1 MMERRAFLGFLGA
14 AYVSMHTQAATAV
27 AAAIR
32 DVSPDVEKSVRDE
45 AFWYRVR
52 QAFSIDEN
60 QINFNSGSVSPAPR
74 VVQAAMEDYLTIMN
88 MSPSLYVGEML
99 TPQLENVRRRLAM
112 AFGCDTEEIAVT
124 RNTSEAL
131 ENVILGIDLEPG
143 DEVLTTNQDYISM
156 LWSWQQ
162 RERRDGI
169 VLKTVPFATPPP
181 SMEYL
186 VEQFER
192 AVTPRTRVIMVSHVT
207 YTTGQ
212 VFPVRAIC
220 DMARER
226 GIQTV
231 VDGAHGFAHFPFMRD
246 DLNCDYYGTSLH
258 KWLTAPIGTGFLYV
272 RKDRIADVWPL
283 MPAHQDKR
291 NDIRKFEA
299 IGTYPV
305 AAKNAITAALNFQ
318 ESIGAERKAARL
330 HYLRERWSRR
340 VETLPGVNIL
350 NSYDIDQACGIGAMS
365 IDGIDAQKLSEYLL
379 AEHEIHVR
387 ARIVPNE
394 YSAIRIAP
402 NVFSTLEEIDTFSAA
417 IEKVVRTGI

>member
-1 MMERRAFLGFLGA
+1 MVR
-14 AYVSMHTQAATAV
+14 
-27 AAAIR
+27 AAA
-32 DVSPDVEKSVRDE
+32 DVDGDPMAVEVIAVVSILS
-45 AFWYRVR
+45 
-52 QAFSIDEN
+52 SID
-60 QINFNSGSVSPAPR
+60 GTHR
-74 VVQAAMEDYLTIMN
+74 
-88 MSPSLYVGEML
+88 G
-99 TPQLENVRRRLAM
+99 
-112 AFGCDTEEIAVT
+112 
-124 RNTSEAL
+124 
-131 ENVILGIDLEPG
+131 LGIDLEPG

-186 VEQFER
+186 VEQFAR

-231 VDGAHGFAHFPFMRD
+231 VDGAHGFAHFPFTRD

-283 MPAHQDKR
+283 MPAHQDKK

-318 ESIGAERKAARL
+318 ESIGLERKAARL
-330 HYLRERWSRR
+330 HHLRERWSRR

-365 IDGIDAQKLSEYLL
+365 IDGVDGQKLSDYLL
-379 AEHEIHVR
+379 AEHDIHVR

-394 YSAIRIAP
+394 YSAIRVAP

-417 IEKVVRTGI
+417 IEKAVRTGI